1 MLLKKKNKIVVEGDS
16 DSGDGDVQ
24 TVFGDLVCFIM
35 MLFILLFVL
44 SYNEN
49 KTDDFITE
57 FQIKFGEKEE
67 EKQQTLT
74 TDALLVSKIEHY
86 IDKEQLDE
94 FAKVVV
100 DEHRVKLILNPPIL
114 FDSGKAILKPEGK
127 KVLDSAGEIYDTVF
141 NPIVI
146 EGHTD
151 NVPINTNDYPSN
163 WELSFFRAFSVV
175 KYYIFS
181 RNYKPTRLS
190 AMGYGEYKPLVGN
203 ETRFDRSLNRRI
215 EINIIR
221 LSEAGKKDEFES
233 GY

>member
-1 MLLKKKNKIVVEGDS
+1 MPRRKNKIIVEDS

-57 FQIKFGEKEE
+57 FQIKFGELEQ

-127 KVLDSAGEIYDTVF
+127 QVLDAAGEVYDTVF

-163 WELSFFRAFSVV
+163 WELSFFRAFTVV
-175 KYYIFS
+175 KHYIYTRS
-181 RNYKPTRLS
+181 YKPSRLS
-190 AMGYGEYKPLVGN
+190 AMGYGEFKPLVQN
-203 ETRFDRSLNRRI
+203 DTKFNRSLNRRI

-221 LSEAGKKDEFES
+221 LSETGKKDEFES

>member
-1 MLLKKKNKIVVEGDS
+1 MLRRKNKIIVEDS

-57 FQIKFGEKEE
+57 FQIKFGEKELE
-67 EKQQTLT
+67 QQQTLT

-86 IDKEQLDE
+86 INKEQLDE

-114 FDSGKAILKPEGK
+114 FDSGKAILKPGGK
-127 KVLDSAGEIYDTVF
+127 KVLEAAGQIYDTVF

-175 KYYIFS
+175 KYYITN
-181 RNYKPTRLS
+181 RNYKPSRLS
-190 AMGYGEYKPLVGN
+190 AMGYGEFKPLVQN
-203 ETRFDRSLNRRI
+203 DTRFNRSLNRRI

-221 LSEAGKKDEFES
+221 LSEKGKKDEFES

>member
-1 MLLKKKNKIVVEGDS
+1 MLKKKKKLVVESDTDTGDS
-16 DSGDGDVQ
+16 DVQ

-74 TDALLVSKIEHY
+74 TDVLLVSKIEHY

-114 FDSGKAILKPEGK
+114 FASGKAVLKPEGK
-127 KVLDSAGEIYDTVF
+127 RVLDSAGEIYDTVF

-175 KYYIFS
+175 KYYIIS
-181 RNYKPTRLS
+181 RNYTPKRLS
-190 AMGYGEYKPLVGN
+190 AMGYGEFKPLVGN
-203 ETRFDRSLNRRI
+203 ETKFNRSLNRRI

>member
-1 MLLKKKNKIVVEGDS
+1 MLRKKKYKAIASDS
-16 DSGDGDVQ
+16 DSGDSDVQ

-57 FQIKFGEKEE
+57 FQIKFGELEE

-114 FDSGKAILKPEGK
+114 FDSGKATLKQEGK
-127 KVLDSAGEIYDTVF
+127 GVLAAAGEIYDNVF
-141 NPIVI
+141 NPIVV

-151 NVPINTNDYPSN
+151 NVPINTSEYPSN
-163 WELSFFRAFSVV
+163 WELSFFRAFSVI
-175 KYYIFS
+175 KYYIDS
-181 RNYKPTRLS
+181 RNYTPKRLS
-190 AMGYGEYKPLVGN
+190 AMGYGEFKPLVN
-203 ETRFDRSLNRRI
+203 NDSIFNRSLNRRI

-221 LSEAGKKDEFES
+221 LSETGKKDEFET

>member
-1 MLLKKKNKIVVEGDS
+1 MLRRKNKIIVEDS
-16 DSGDGDVQ
+16 DSGVGDVQ

-57 FQIKFGEKEE
+57 FQIKFGEKELE
-67 EKQQTLT
+67 QQQTLT

-86 IDKEQLDE
+86 INKEQLDE

-114 FDSGKAILKPEGK
+114 FDSGKAVLKPGGK
-127 KVLDSAGEIYDTVF
+127 KVLEAAGQIYDTVF

-151 NVPINTNDYPSN
+151 NVPINTPVYPSN
-163 WELSFFRAFSVV
+163 WELSVARASGVV
-175 KYYIFS
+175 KSFIKDGIEADRLKASGYADT
-181 RNYKPTRLS
+181 KPVVPHVDESGKDIIMNR
-190 AMGYGEYKPLVGN
+190 AQ
-203 ETRFDRSLNRRI
+203 NRRI
-215 EINIIR
+215 VVRI
-221 LSEAGKKDEFES
+221 
-233 GY
+233 YY